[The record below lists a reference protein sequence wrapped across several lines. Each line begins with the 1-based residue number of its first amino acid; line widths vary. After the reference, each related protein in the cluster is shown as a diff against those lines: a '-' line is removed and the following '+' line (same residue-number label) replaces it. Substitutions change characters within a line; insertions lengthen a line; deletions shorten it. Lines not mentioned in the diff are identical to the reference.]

1 MRNPYIHDLF
11 YEGLGDIFYNKLEIF
26 LNKKIKNPSL
36 LKFLITLHK
45 ICYII
50 FLTNITKFHT
60 FKEYS
65 FIIFRKYSITIK
77 PSFRIIFMSTNCMI
91 SFTIKN

>member
-1 MRNPYIHDLF
+1 MHNPYIHDLF

-50 FLTNITKFHT
+50 FLIIVAVFL
-60 FKEYS
+60 FIVS
-65 FIIFRKYSITIK
+65 F
-77 PSFRIIFMSTNCMI
+77 PL
-91 SFTIKN
+91 